1 MLNKDCNYTD
11 NKNAKDY
18 HYSDN
23 KNGKDVNLV
32 LKNELID

>member
-18 HYSDN
+18 HCSDN

-32 LKNELID
+32 LKSELID